1 MTVLID
7 TNVIL
12 DYVLRREPFAQE
24 ARECLENLIHDDAK
38 IWITA
43 STITDIYYVSLRAL
57 HDASAA
63 KSIIAKL
70 LSAFQITSVE
80 KADCVK
86 ALEVNMPDYEDA
98 LVSVCAK
105 KVKADQII
113 TRNTKHFG
121 QSSVPAITP
130 ADFLKAQFTQK

>member
-12 DYVLRREPFAQE
+12 DFILKRKPFDQDAMSCFD
-24 ARECLENLIHDDAK
+24 ALIINKAK
-38 IWITA
+38 AWLTA
-43 STITDIYYVSLRAL
+43 NTITDIYYITKKAL
-57 HDASAA
+57 QDGVAA
-63 KSIIAKL
+63 KEVIAKL
-70 LSAFQITSVE
+70 LNAFQIASVD

-86 ALEVNMPDYEDA
+86 ALEADMDDYEDA

-105 KVKADQII
+105 KVKAEYIL

-121 QSSVPAITP
+121 NSSVQAIKP
-130 ADFLKAQFTQK
+130 VDFLKIHTH